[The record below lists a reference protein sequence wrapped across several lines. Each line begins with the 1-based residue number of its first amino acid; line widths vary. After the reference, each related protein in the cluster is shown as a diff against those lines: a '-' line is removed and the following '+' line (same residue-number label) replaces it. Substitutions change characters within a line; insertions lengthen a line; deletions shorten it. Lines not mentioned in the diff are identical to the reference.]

1 MSIYCF
7 ICGNTP
13 SSCIC
18 LQCFLKG
25 DHKGHEYTISADSI
39 GNCDCGDLSMWK
51 RSGFCSVHQNVE
63 NEAHP
68 ESYLTPELRAI
79 LTDVIFK
86 AAFMS
91 LQTLNTDKEAKYEAV
106 LQFGDGF
113 RRLVTVAFTEKV
125 GVNTIFSS
133 IFDGSAKFNQQLE
146 QLC

>member
-1 MSIYCF
+1 
-7 ICGNTP
+7 
-13 SSCIC
+13 
-18 LQCFLKG
+18 
-25 DHKGHEYTISADSI
+25 
-39 GNCDCGDLSMWK
+39 MWK